1 MLGKRPTKYW
11 EICWKFVS
19 LLVIGVS
26 LFVNKVMLSI
36 RIDNEIQKNQYCNWC
51 CFEWTIARKTLV
63 IFYKVDDLFSDNGLD
78 EYYYVHR
85 TRTWWSD
92 IFRLGKISWM
102 AYSCISNRC
111 HSRMV
116 PAQIL
121 LGRRMEGEYDLFKFM
136 RLYPYFRYKLK
147 YMYRKNVGKDYIKC
161 TIL

>member
-1 MLGKRPTKYW
+1 MR
-11 EICWKFVS
+11 S
-19 LLVIGVS
+19 
-26 LFVNKVMLSI
+26 M
-36 RIDNEIQKNQYCNWC
+36 
-51 CFEWTIARKTLV
+51 
-63 IFYKVDDLFSDNGLD
+63 IFFLDNGLD

-111 HSRMV
+111 HSLMV

-147 YMYRKNVGKDYIKC
+147 YMLVRIASDVRFCKSKC
-161 TIL
+161 VFNLFIFLLFPAITRRCKTSEVLGTFRSQQEVWIQRQWGYL